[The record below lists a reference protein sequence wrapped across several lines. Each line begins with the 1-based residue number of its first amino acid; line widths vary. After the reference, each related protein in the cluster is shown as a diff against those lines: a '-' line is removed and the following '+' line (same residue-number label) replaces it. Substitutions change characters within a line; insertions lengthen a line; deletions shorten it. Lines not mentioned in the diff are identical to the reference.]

1 MYRTLYL
8 TVYSHPYREYRT
20 LYLTFYSHLYKE
32 YRTLYLTFYSHPFKE
47 YRTFT
52 PIHIKSIE
60 LFPLQFTSRFN
71 AKKVISEMYAFLY
84 CSVLSPGGNVNT
96 RRIWKPNMGSIFH
109 VKNQLHILVIRKEIL
124 CELSKLSKFN
134 AFNLLGYYTNTD
146 ASIFVCK
153 FRPERTGFNMYAEY
167 TRPQLTFL
175 ALVPW
180 VGPLLFLKNNQNN
193 CFRIYEVKFFCLKEV
208 SEMLMLQ
215 L

>member
-71 AKKVISEMYAFLY
+71 AKKVISEMCAFLY
-84 CSVLSPGGNVNT
+84 CSVLSLGGNVNT
-96 RRIWKPNMGSIFH
+96 RRIWKPNMGFIFQI
-109 VKNQLHILVIRKEIL
+109 KNHWNILVIGDYYA
-124 CELSKLSKFN
+124 N
-134 AFNLLGYYTNTD
+134 YQNYPNLMFLTSSYP
-146 ASIFVCK
+146 K
-153 FRPERTGFNMYAEY
+153 RT
-167 TRPQLTFL
+167 LKH
-175 ALVPW
+175 
-180 VGPLLFLKNNQNN
+180 LFLFTNSAQRELISICAQSMRNYN
-193 CFRIYEVKFFCLKEV
+193 
-208 SEMLMLQ
+208 
-215 L
+215 